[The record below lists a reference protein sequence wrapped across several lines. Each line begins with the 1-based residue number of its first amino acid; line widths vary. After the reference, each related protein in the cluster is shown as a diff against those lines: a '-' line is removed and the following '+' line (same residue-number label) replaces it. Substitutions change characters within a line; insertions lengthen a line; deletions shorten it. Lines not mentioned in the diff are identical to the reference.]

1 MSEQT
6 KHPHA
11 GQPKKEPTEVI
22 ALRVPEKH
30 KDMLYSEFRLIV
42 FCLVLIDE
50 LEERSVLRF
59 SAQNSFDKKN
69 YEEIII
75 MLGDQLIVAPE
86 EVSESLSK
94 HTIKKLKHYYE
105 ILK

>member
-1 MSEQT
+1 MET

-69 YEEIII
+69 YEEIIKTF
-75 MLGDQLIVAPE
+75 GDQLTVAPE
-86 EVSESLSK
+86 EIHDLLSK

-105 ILK
+105 LEK